1 MLKENFQNMNYLL
14 IENKNLEKKYKE
26 LNEKLNNIQ
35 LEKLSNLN
43 NEYQKEYTKRHDL
56 DNLLF

>member
-26 LNEKLNNIQ
+26 LNEKLNNIK
-35 LEKLSNLN
+35 LEKLNNLN
-43 NEYQKEYTKRHDL
+43 NELEKEKIKNYDL